1 MSYRN
6 ETSSF
11 KHRGP
16 SYGAANHELA
26 PIAPV
31 SNKSFKEAFKAL
43 QARRAAAGKLVLPS
57 NFNPRLK

>member
-1 MSYRN
+1 MGYRQ

-16 SYGAANHELA
+16 SYDVASHELA
-26 PIAPV
+26 PIKPV
-31 SNKSFKEAFKAL
+31 SSKAFKEAFKAT